1 MNKTQNKT
9 QNRTLN
15 ETLGKTLSETLTRT
29 LNRTVNKSASKSAG
43 KTVSRSVNTKLTGTL
58 TKGMKRRIG
67 VAGLRTV
74 RRHPRAVLRTLLFA
88 SRHRKGVAGI
98 ARAGWTVRRRARGA
112 AQIATNPKARTE
124 TQLAA
129 AELARAVRRVRSL
142 GLARALE
149 DKRIASQLQ
158 HVSRHASN
166 AVAVGRS
173 QRRRPLARAAVIAG
187 AVGAASAALYAGR
200 RVCSPATRDGG

>member
-1 MNKTQNKT
+1 M
-9 QNRTLN
+9 RRR
-15 ETLGKTLSETLTRT
+15 SMM
-29 LNRTVNKSASKSAG
+29 NRTVNKTRSTTLNERLNRALNRSVDKTASKTMN
-43 KTVSRSVNTKLTGTL
+43 KKLT
-58 TKGMKRRIG
+58 KRMKKRIG
-67 VAGLRTV
+67 AAGLRTV
-74 RRHPRAVLRTLLFA
+74 RRHPRAVLRALLFA

-166 AVAVGRS
+166 AVAVGRPR
-173 QRRRPLARAAVIAG
+173 RRRPLARAAVIAG
-187 AVGAASAALYAGR
+187 AGGAVSGALYAGR
-200 RVCSPATRDGG
+200 RVFSPPTRDGG